1 VKVFWPLEICPG
13 VGLIIDA
20 GAAWAMFVK
29 AVAYFGT
36 VPSIP
41 VMLTG

>member
-1 VKVFWPLEICPG
+1 MKVLWPLEICPG
-13 VGLIIDA
+13 VGLMIDA
-20 GAAWAMFVK
+20 GAARAMFVN